1 MTRRLAGPRRAGRR
15 LPVSTVRVSAE
26 SGRWT
31 SGSIASDSAEAA
43 LASSSTQ
50 QVGRGRAV
58 EQEPERDLVS
68 RSVDD
73 FVNQLRGLADR
84 AMSVASAATGQL
96 PSGLP
101 GLPGPPGALSAAQ
114 LSAIMRAISAQR
126 VQLKALTEQ
135 FGALDE
141 QLAVLES
148 LLRPVAEWS
157 HTWADLESAATNLI
171 PGRGEQSRG
180 RGEQP
185 RK

>member
-1 MTRRLAGPRRAGRR
+1 
-15 LPVSTVRVSAE
+15 
-26 SGRWT
+26 
-31 SGSIASDSAEAA
+31 
-43 LASSSTQ
+43 
-50 QVGRGRAV
+50 
-58 EQEPERDLVS
+58 
-68 RSVDD
+68 VDE
-73 FVNQLRGLADR
+73 FVKQLRGLADR
-84 AMSVASAATGQL
+84 AMSVASEATGQL
-96 PSGLP
+96 PSGLSGL

-157 HTWADLESAATNLI
+157 STWADLESATTNLLR
-171 PGRGEQSRG
+171 RGSG
-180 RGEQP
+180 SGSGEGSA